1 MKSSLLSANVSI
13 NLHLNVITKIR
24 PSPHYAE
31 LIFKRNFISVV
42 RPTVDTNPSRKWS
55 FPEKLFKP
63 EEFENA
69 GLAF

>member
-1 MKSSLLSANVSI
+1 MLLISFVTESLVHTTLERLKNAA
-13 NLHLNVITKIR
+13 LFLR
-24 PSPHYAE
+24 LGLP
-31 LIFKRNFISVV
+31 
-42 RPTVDTNPSRKWS
+42 VDTNPSRKWS